1 MAGNAVGKRR
11 KLRRGAQVP
20 PYDRRRRHAAR
31 EFDNVAGDIGR
42 GQLASRQ
49 HNTDGVDEGR
59 ARTFDCNRRCAV
71 KIEAGDEIGDRI
83 GGGPCTLRA
92 VSNAGRAGLLTE
104 SRRRHP
110 CDRRRAGSEEN
121 STVDQ
126 ASSIV
131 HCHGQNLE
139 VLSRSAGR
147 RAGFVWQCPMKS
159 RIWNE

>member
-1 MAGNAVGKRR
+1 NAVGKRR

-20 PYDRRRRHAAR
+20 PYDRRRRRTAR
-31 EFDNVAGDIGR
+31 DFDNIAGDISR

-59 ARTFDCNRRCAV
+59 ARTFDRNWRSAV
-71 KIEAGDEIGDRI
+71 KIEGGDKIGDRI
-83 GGGPCTLRA
+83 GGGPCTLRTG
-92 VSNAGRAGLLTE
+92 SNAGRAGRVLLTE
-104 SRRRHP
+104 SRRRP
-110 CDRRRAGSEEN
+110 PSDRRRAGSEEN

-139 VLSRSAGR
+139 VLSRSSGR
-147 RAGFVWQCPMKS
+147 RARFVRQCPMKS